1 MSVSPQSNKSLFTN
15 ERAHTHTRVHTFEY
29 KYLRGS
35 TERRVNKYYICRC
48 LSHNIIYSL
57 VCARSFWLDRMYSNK
72 INLAGAKA
80 HHHPSTL
87 PTAMSTI
94 NCHFIMSNIITPTPP
109 PHPPPVGQSGYCV
122 RRATCESIKLFNGTA
137 SIIQSLAT
145 MSPPLC
151 HAKHSHTQWPNTAVV
166 ADAAADADD
175 DDEDTTAGSKGDVDG
190 LLCVGCLVCMYLK
203 K

>member
-15 ERAHTHTRVHTFEY
+15 ERARTHIQTHTRAHTFEY

-57 VCARSFWLDRMYSNK
+57 VCARSFLLDRMYSNK

-109 PHPPPVGQSGYCV
+109 RRILLPLDKVAIACDV
-122 RRATCESIKLFNGTA
+122 RPARALN
-137 SIIQSLAT
+137 
-145 MSPPLC
+145 
-151 HAKHSHTQWPNTAVV
+151 
-166 ADAAADADD
+166 
-175 DDEDTTAGSKGDVDG
+175 
-190 LLCVGCLVCMYLK
+190 CLMAQHL
-203 K
+203 